1 MAASVAAAAL
11 LAIRSVAI
19 SDLLSYLLTIHLTA
33 LYQTDIFSRSTG
45 AAGRPKNGSRL
56 SPVQLAASNDRME
69 GSLRANRQDA
79 DCDDF
84 GRSFRAEVAHLF
96 RLMSA
101 GHSDW
106 YQPGW
111 QAPVDQV
118 CFSPL
123 RSGVKRQRSHRRRS
137 RRDYPL
143 LAAVCLHHQRRCGI
157 AFQSLCRWAGWSDTD
172 LQFSS
177 PPGGSRVQTHSRPWK
192 DACFARRVR
201 RRQVNGE
208 APSR

>member
-1 MAASVAAAAL
+1 MCHRTGVSRNFTSGRASRSLLSFTIPVAPAPTNNPFPGLEVFGGVVMAASVAAAAL

-84 GRSFRAEVAHLF
+84 GR
-96 RLMSA
+96 
-101 GHSDW
+101 
-106 YQPGW
+106 
-111 QAPVDQV
+111 
-118 CFSPL
+118 
-123 RSGVKRQRSHRRRS
+123 
-137 RRDYPL
+137 
-143 LAAVCLHHQRRCGI
+143 
-157 AFQSLCRWAGWSDTD
+157 
-172 LQFSS
+172 
-177 PPGGSRVQTHSRPWK
+177 
-192 DACFARRVR
+192 
-201 RRQVNGE
+201 
-208 APSR
+208 